1 MRISDWSSDLCSSDL
16 LVERGDIRTARE
28 QFACPSDHDHPDMNV
43 CLRVLDSLG
52 KCEAYTGTERVDRRI
67 GKNDLENVVMKLGFD
82 HWLVSLE
89 GMVCRCNAL
98 RGRSWWDI
106 LGTGFRRLLMD
117 SEKVRL
123 QILCLGRGLLFGEPI
138 MGCSV
143 SSCRHRDR
151 KSVVEGKRV
160 LVRVDSGGR
169 RNFKKKK
176 IK

>member
-1 MRISDWSSDLCSSDL
+1 MRVVVAFLFFFVMLRRPPRST
-16 LVERGDIRTARE
+16 RTDTL
-28 QFACPSDHDHPDMNV
+28 FPYT
-43 CLRVLDSLG
+43 SLF
-52 KCEAYTGTERVDRRI
+52 RS
-67 GKNDLENVVMKLGFD
+67 VMKLGFD

-143 SSCRHRDR
+143 SSCRHRSR
-151 KSVVEGKRV
+151 CSAR
-160 LVRVDSGGR
+160 S
-169 RNFKKKK
+169 
-176 IK
+176 

>member
-1 MRISDWSSDLCSSDL
+1 MASECNLQATSQGHPMDCGDNRLGARLDRVDDCEERAARRR
-16 LVERGDIRTARE
+16 LVELCDISTARE

-123 QILCLGRGLLFGEPI
+123 DRSEERRVGKE
-138 MGCSV
+138 GCST
-143 SSCRHRDR
+143 CRSRWTP
-151 KSVVEGKRV
+151 GK
-160 LVRVDSGGR
+160 
-169 RNFKKKK
+169 
-176 IK
+176 